1 MNCITVRLTHI
12 GLLSKTHQICAPEHV
27 LKIVFLRYFAI
38 LRNSIEIT
46 FLRYWYSY
54 SLSFFS
60 TSNSNFIIYLHKVSA
75 YNICMSKIYSNY
87 TICSVY
93 GKIKLVQK
101 SLEDF
106 CFWMRWSIWDQICHS
121 PMNRYKNKH
130 DRRHICAQIWDN
142 RQHACDPWDKGQMRQ
157 V

>member
-12 GLLSKTHQICAPEHV
+12 GLLFKTHQICAPEHV

-106 CFWMRWSIWDQICHS
+106 CFRMRWSIWDQIYHS

-130 DRRHICAQIWDN
+130 DRWHICAQIWDN
-142 RQHACDPWDKGQMRQ
+142 RQRDCDPWDKGQMRQ